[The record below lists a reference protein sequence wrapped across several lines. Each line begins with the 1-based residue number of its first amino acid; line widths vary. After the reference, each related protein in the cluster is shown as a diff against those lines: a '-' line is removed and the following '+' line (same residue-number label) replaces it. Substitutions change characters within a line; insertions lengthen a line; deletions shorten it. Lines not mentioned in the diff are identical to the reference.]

1 MQSLPA
7 IEGKNESSGSSLVSQ
22 VRAILKR
29 AHASSSIQEAGSHLM
44 EGLRCLVD
52 AEHAVLL
59 RTIPPKMLRSGP
71 DDGSVP
77 DDGSAPD
84 DACRTNAEFV
94 AMSGAAVSPPSRD
107 AVQPWLDL
115 ASKVLNS
122 RSEEERTNFLND
134 FSEKSGM
141 GSTIAIPVFLSE
153 STRTLRPSSI
163 DSNRPEVG
171 ANSAQTP
178 IHPLGLILVEWSKRE
193 QFDAYQGVLHSVV
206 PWILDASEV
215 WLSKPSRTWGQ
226 WLGKHR
232 WKWLAGLAGV
242 VALFQPI
249 ELWIELDGALQPQS
263 QRILYAPSDGFVATF
278 SARDGQPVQAGD
290 LIARIASP
298 DLQLQ
303 RVQLESEKR
312 ITAEKRSSV
321 EVTVN
326 EISNRDDSATL
337 MRARLAGELEELSK
351 RQESIDQQLLWLD
364 GEEKRLEIHAAVDG
378 VLVCDPDWHDSED
391 RPVRRG
397 DPMARIVPKDA
408 DWQLTS
414 SVMDWDAG
422 YVLQAWHRV
431 DPKSDRVKVEF
442 VLASEPGVH
451 KTGLIESIDHA
462 FRNDWTG
469 PALDARIRPID
480 TLIDPR
486 IGATAKVRVPCGRY
500 SRWFVWFRP
509 VLDAMYRRFW
519 L

>member
-7 IEGKNESSGSSLVSQ
+7 IEGKIESSGTSLVLQ

-52 AEHAVLL
+52 AEHVVLL
-59 RTIPPKMLRSGP
+59 RTIPPKRLRNAS
-71 DDGSVP
+71 DDS
-77 DDGSAPD
+77 S
-84 DACRTNAEFV
+84 RSNAEFV
-94 AMSGAAVSPPSRD
+94 AISGTAASLPSSD

-122 RSEEERTNFLND
+122 TSEDERSNFLND
-134 FSEKSGM
+134 HSKKSGI
-141 GSTIAIPVFLSE
+141 GSTIAIPVFSTLSGLT
-153 STRTLRPSSI
+153 SAPNAL
-163 DSNRPEVG
+163 DSNRLAKEVE
-171 ANSAQTP
+171 SAKTP
-178 IHPLGLILVEWSKRE
+178 THPIGIILVEWFKRE
-193 QFDAYQGVLHSVV
+193 QFDAHQGILHSVA
-206 PWILDASEV
+206 PWITDASEV
-215 WLSKPSRTWGQ
+215 WLSKPARTWGR

-232 WKWLAGLAGV
+232 WKWLVGLAGV

-278 SARDGQPVQAGD
+278 AARDGQPVQTGD

-298 DLQLQ
+298 DLELQ

-312 ITAEKRSSV
+312 ITAEKRGSI
-321 EVTVN
+321 EVTIN
-326 EISNRDDSATL
+326 EISNRDDSAAL
-337 MRARLAGELEELSK
+337 MRARLAGELEEVSK
-351 RQESIDQQLLWLD
+351 RQESIDRQLLWLD
-364 GEEKRLEIHAAVDG
+364 GEEKRLEIQAAVDG
-378 VLVCDPDWHDSED
+378 VFVCDPDWHDSED

-397 DPMARIVPKDA
+397 DPIARIVPQQA
-408 DWQLTS
+408 EWQLTS

-431 DPKSDRVKVEF
+431 DPKVDPIKVEF
-442 VLASEPGVH
+442 VLASEPGIH
-451 KTGLIESIDHA
+451 KSGTIESIDHA

-480 TLIDPR
+480 TLVDPR

-500 SRWFVWFRP
+500 SRGFVWFRP
-509 VLDAMYRRFW
+509 LLDAMYRRFW

>member
-7 IEGKNESSGSSLVSQ
+7 IEGKNESSGTLLVSQ

-29 AHASSSIQEAGSHLM
+29 AHASSSIEEAGRHLM

-59 RTIPPKMLRSGP
+59 RTVPPKRPSNPP
-71 DDGSVP
+71 DDFPRS
-77 DDGSAPD
+77 SAQ
-84 DACRTNAEFV
+84 FV
-94 AMSGAAVSPPSRD
+94 AISGNSVSLPSQD
-107 AVQPWLDL
+107 AVQPWLEL

-122 RSEEERTNFLND
+122 TSEEERSHFLD
-134 FSEKSGM
+134 DYSKKSGL
-141 GSTIAIPVFLSE
+141 GCTIAIPVF
-153 STRTLRPSSI
+153 SSMTGLTSVPNAL
-163 DSNRPEVG
+163 DRNRPEVG
-171 ANSAQTP
+171 ADSAHPP
-178 IHPLGLILVEWSKRE
+178 IQPLGLILVEWSKRE
-193 QFDAYQGVLHSVV
+193 RFDAHQGVLHSVV
-206 PWILDASEV
+206 PWIMDASEV

-232 WKWLAGLAGV
+232 WKWLAGLVAV

-290 LIARIASP
+290 LVARIASP

-312 ITAEKRSSV
+312 ITSEKRSSV
-321 EVTVN
+321 EVAVN
-326 EISNRDDSATL
+326 EISNRDDSAAL

-351 RQESIDQQLLWLD
+351 RQEGIDQQLLWLD

-378 VLVCDPDWHDSED
+378 FLVCDPDWHDSED

-397 DPMARIVPKDA
+397 EPMARIVPKEA

-422 YVLQAWHRV
+422 YVLQAWHRM